1 MNKKERTIMSNI
13 NNYVKQVY
21 NALDSKKAIDIK
33 IIDIKNVSFV
43 ADYFIIASASNT
55 NQLEALQDEV
65 DRIMH
70 EKGIYPK
77 QIEGSKNSSWI
88 LLDYS
93 DFIVHLFTEEGR
105 DYYDIERI
113 WRDGIVIS
121 ENEL

>member
-1 MNKKERTIMSNI
+1 MSNI